1 MNAQNLHEALNIE
14 EKIKLFEYLAQFISE
29 NKNNLF
35 NEIIQNRT
43 RYITVVLEDL
53 FQSHNASAVLRTC
66 DCFGIQDIHI
76 VENTNR
82 FEVNA
87 DVALGSSQWL
97 TFQKYNSKEKNNIE
111 DCYKHLRDQGYKI
124 VATTPHTN
132 DCTLEELKL
141 DKKTA
146 LVFGTELQGLSKT
159 AIEKA
164 DEYVKIPMHG
174 FTESFNISVSAAIF
188 LFYLSDKLRKSEI
201 NWKLT
206 ELEMT
211 DIKIE
216 WAKNVVKKPNLLIEK
231 FLSTN

>member
-1 MNAQNLHEALNIE
+1 MNPQKLHESLSFE
-14 EKIKLFEYLAQFISE
+14 KKIKLFEYLSQFVSE

-82 FEVNA
+82 FEINA

-97 TFQKYNSKEKNNIE
+97 TFKKYNSKEKNNIE
-111 DCYKHLRDQGYKI
+111 DCYKHLREKGYKI
-124 VATTPHTN
+124 VATTPHAN
-132 DCTLEELKL
+132 DCALEDLKL

-159 AIEKA
+159 AIENA

-188 LFYLSDKLRKSEI
+188 LFYLSEKLRISEI

-206 ELEMT
+206 EEEMIN
-211 DIKIE
+211 IKIE

-231 FLSTN
+231 FLSAN